1 MKRHNVTGNIT
12 IIAVIAV
19 ITSIIILFLLLIAKV
34 IEERKEIVKEREFFD
49 SQIVTIIK
57 KEYKEPYTTTAVRPV
72 IVGKSVK
79 TQVYHVHHSA
89 QYILYVKLDDGRIFK
104 INTFELAYKTVEIGK
119 RYKYED
125 L

>member
-1 MKRHNVTGNIT
+1 VKRFNKIMMKY
-12 IIAVIAV
+12 
-19 ITSIIILFLLLIAKV
+19 SIIIVIIVLFSLLIAKV

-72 IVGKSVK
+72 IVGKSVT

-89 QYILYVKLDDGRIFK
+89 QYILYVKLDDGRVFK
-104 INTFELAYKTVEIGK
+104 INTFELAYETVEIGK
-119 RYKYED
+119 RYKYKD